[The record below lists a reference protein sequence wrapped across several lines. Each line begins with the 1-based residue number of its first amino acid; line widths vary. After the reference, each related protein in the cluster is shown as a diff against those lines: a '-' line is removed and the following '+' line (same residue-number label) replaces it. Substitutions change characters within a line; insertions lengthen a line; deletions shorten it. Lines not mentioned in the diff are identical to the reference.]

1 MSESYELLAEV
12 MASRASFYR
21 MLSRL
26 FFEPLKAD
34 DIDMLES
41 MDFVAQAKEL
51 GGEGKLA
58 QGLNDMGRGLR
69 RRHTGTRT
77 LLATD
82 FTMCFDGIRA
92 DEGKVAV
99 PYASVFLSDKGLL
112 YQKPRSEVY
121 ELLLS
126 QGLRLKKGVDLPEDH
141 LSFEFEYL
149 AILAERAQE
158 AFKADDSAS
167 AQQALQDSIEFLD
180 NHVKTWLPMFEQRA
194 LALLETRFYQGVVKA
209 ASGYVE
215 LDEETVSQA
224 LEVCREAA

>member
-92 DEGKVAV
+92 DEGKVA
-99 PYASVFLSDKGLL
+99 YASVFLSDEGLL

-121 ELLLS
+121 GLLLS

-158 AFKADDSAS
+158 AFKAGDSAS

>member
-1 MSESYELLAEV
+1 M
-12 MASRASFYR
+12 
-21 MLSRL
+21 
-26 FFEPLKAD
+26 
-34 DIDMLES
+34 
-41 MDFVAQAKEL
+41 
-51 GGEGKLA
+51 
-58 QGLNDMGRGLR
+58 
-69 RRHTGTRT
+69 
-77 LLATD
+77 
-82 FTMCFDGIRA
+82 
-92 DEGKVAV
+92 
-99 PYASVFLSDKGLL
+99 
-112 YQKPRSEVY
+112 
-121 ELLLS
+121 
-126 QGLRLKKGVDLPEDH
+126 KKGVDLPEDH

-158 AFKADDSAS
+158 AFKAGDSAS